1 MLFDLRG
8 RGRRNTIKVIYITLA
23 FLMGGG
29 LVLFGIGGNTSGG
42 GLLDAFTDGNAGGD
56 IGADRYEKQIR
67 EARAQLATNPEN
79 EQAWATLIRAQ
90 INLASTGDDKFD
102 STTGEYTAAGQADLR
117 EAVASWNRYQAI
129 EPKDKDEQASLA
141 SRMTKTFAALGN
153 QKETVRMFEIVA
165 IERDSS
171 GAWARYAFAAYEAG
185 NIRVGD
191 FASKEA
197 IKREEPD
204 QRNQLR
210 GELESYKQQVAP
222 AAAVTVTPAPTAEK
236 NKKK

>member
-42 GLLDAFTDGNAGGD
+42 GLLDAFTDGNSGGD
-56 IGADRYEKQIR
+56 VGADRYEKEIR

-79 EQAWATLIRAQ
+79 EEAWVTLIRAQ
-90 INLASTGDDKFD
+90 INLASTGDKFD
-102 STTGEYTAAGQADLR
+102 STTGEYNEAGQADLR

-129 EPKDKDEQASLA
+129 EPKDKDEQSSLA
-141 SRMTKTFAALGN
+141 SRMTKAYTALGN
-153 QKETVRMFEIVA
+153 QKEAVRMFEIVA
-165 IERDSS
+165 IEQDSS
-171 GAWARYAFAAYEAG
+171 GAWARYAFAAYAAG

-197 IKREEPD
+197 IKREDPD
-204 QRNQLR
+204 QRNQLK
-210 GELESYKQQVAP
+210 GELESYKEQVAP
-222 AAAVTVTPAPTAEK
+222 AAVPSVTAAPTAEK

>member
-42 GLLDAFTDGNAGGD
+42 GLLDAFTDGSSGAD
-56 IGADRYEKQIR
+56 VGADRFEKQIR
-67 EARAQLATNPEN
+67 DARAQLATNQQN

-90 INLASTGDDKFD
+90 INLAGTGEKYD
-102 STTGEYTAAGQADLR
+102 SATGEYSEAGRADLR
-117 EAVASWNRYQAI
+117 EATASWKSYLAI

-141 SRMTKTFAALGN
+141 TRMAQAFTVLGN
-153 QKETVRMFEIVA
+153 DKELVQTLEIVA
-165 IERDSS
+165 RERNSS
-171 GAWARYAFAAYEAG
+171 GAWASYAAAAYAAG
-185 NIRVGD
+185 NIRIGD
-191 FASKEA
+191 LAAERAVKLED
-197 IKREEPD
+197 PD
-204 QRNQLR
+204 QRNQLK
-210 GELESYKQQVAP
+210 GELESYKQQAAP
-222 AAAVTVTPAPTAEK
+222 AAAATVTPAPTAEK